1 MPSVLPTVEQIEDY
15 MQSLEELLFSSL
27 QAATPDLPRVSE
39 AIHRLWEDVSR
50 FGPQSLPP
58 LPDLHIPG
66 LGAFEVPPP
75 PPPPPPPPA
84 QSFLQHTANW
94 VADHPWTTAGITIG
108 AVGTGLLVGYGYYHT
123 GSATVRVRATAT
135 SDRRQVVV
143 VLGGDA
149 PSALPLILELEKK
162 GYVVIASVSTPEA
175 VAEIERNCHGY
186 VRALV
191 LDPSEPG
198 TTPYFLRSLSST
210 LSRRFPVTAAGD
222 PHASPSTHLYVHSV
236 ISLLTLPSP
245 SIIPPPAPLE
255 HLTLHDAYS
264 SYLTATHIT
273 PLQIIQAML
282 PLLRAS
288 PARARD
294 ALTNNLGKRSVVVCL
309 PAIDARV
316 GLPFAGAQAM
326 SAAATLRAVEV
337 LRREVKMAALT
348 DSSASMKNLKVVVVD
363 VGTIAGATA
372 AGEPVQDARSSVEDW
387 TPSEKVAYGTAFEAL
402 VEEGAHYGVRR
413 TPTDVSVFVDTI
425 VDVVSGGRKSSKHP
439 TAAMVHLVLG
449 RIRNYIRGDRVVV
462 GAGART
468 YAMAS
473 YLPGV
478 LLDTILNIPHFL
490 ISIRNALLPIQPHVI
505 LPQSAYTPPVPP
517 AAPAAPA
524 IASQLESQPAVQEH
538 AVDSDPEQ
546 QDNASE
552 TGSEADVESNAGS
565 GVGESWISVKD
576 E

>member
-1 MPSVLPTVEQIEDY
+1 MPGLLPTVEQIEDY
-15 MQSLEELLFSSL
+15 MQSIEELLFSSL
-27 QAATPDLPRVSE
+27 QAATPDLPRVNE

-75 PPPPPPPPA
+75 PPPPPPPPS
-84 QSFLQHTANW
+84 QSFLRHTAHW
-94 VADHPWTTAGITIG
+94 VADHPWTTAGITFG
-108 AVGTGLLVGYGYYHT
+108 AVGAGLLVGYGYYHA
-123 GSATVRVRATAT
+123 GSTTVRVRASAS

-143 VLGGDA
+143 VLGGDS
-149 PSALPLILELEKK
+149 PSGLPLILELEKK
-162 GYVVIASVSTPEA
+162 GFVVITSVSTPEA
-175 VAEIERNCHGY
+175 VADIERNCHGY

-191 LDPSEPG
+191 LDPSEPE
-198 TTPYFLRSLSST
+198 TIPYFLRSLSST
-210 LSRRFPVTAAGD
+210 LSRRFPITAAGD
-222 PHASPSTHLYVHSV
+222 PHASPSHHLHVHSV

-245 SIIPPPAPLE
+245 SVAPPPAPLE
-255 HLTLHDAYS
+255 HLSLQDAYS
-264 SYLTATHIT
+264 TYLTATHIT
-273 PLQIIQAML
+273 PLQIIQALL
-282 PLLRAS
+282 PLRAN

-294 ALTNNLGKRSVVVCL
+294 AFANNLGKKSIVVCL

-326 SAAATLRAVEV
+326 SAAATLRAMEV

-348 DSSASMKNLKVVVVD
+348 DASASMKNIKVVVVD
-363 VGTIAGATA
+363 VGAIGVAPAS
-372 AGEPVQDARSSVEDW
+372 EPVQDVRKSVQEW
-387 TPSEKVAYGTAFEAL
+387 TPSEKVAYGTAFEAV
-402 VEEGAHYGVRR
+402 VEEGMHYSVHRK
-413 TPTDVSVFVDTI
+413 PTDVSVFVNTI
-425 VDVVSGGRKSSKHP
+425 VDVVGGGRKSGKS
-439 TAAMVHLVLG
+439 AINAMVHLSMA
-449 RIRNYIRGDRVVV
+449 RIRDFIRGDRVVV
-462 GAGART
+462 GAGGTART
-468 YAMAS
+468 YALAS

-505 LPQSAYTPPVPP
+505 LPQSTYTPPVPP
-517 AAPAAPA
+517 TASVAPTPAPPA
-524 IASQLESQPAVQEH
+524 ESQLPAQEQ

-546 QDNASE
+546 HDNASE